1 MKTMTMRFFS
11 NLLLVILCAMNICE
25 IHAQTTCNLKTYN
38 MYNCYER
45 RVLVSFVQ
53 NNDGTYA
60 ENSKQYNVDVVDNV
74 CCEYAY
80 DEKHRYLY
88 VRTNTAN
95 VQITLFDN
103 KETKLK
109 MKNSLVPKLEGND
122 LQNEINK
129 QSNILK
135 EKIQD
140 INKHIQDSIKS
151 KREEEIKE
159 RERKLKEK
167 AYNDSLDKIYF
178 DEHKETWN
186 VIPINVKS
194 LYCVDCRK
202 DIDLSDNIHDGYL
215 ILCDVSQ
222 NKHFL
227 YYRCLELGLFDIKR
241 ISTHKLSVSS
251 DLEKYD
257 KFQRHMRIFADSI
270 KISNEEHNFDEEMEF
285 SNEFPDELISDE
297 MQKIAPYGFVEK
309 FYWNCVY
316 GRVTLNFTYTN
327 TNKKTIKYIKPYFQV
342 TNDVNDIRG
351 NGHFSGTGPLSQY
364 ETATW
369 DWDYSNYYVAGD
381 ATKLRITKIVI
392 TYMDGSVKTLDAN
405 HIVYNNQ

>member
-11 NLLLVILCAMNICE
+11 NLLFVILCAMNICE
-25 IHAQTTCNLKTYN
+25 IDAQTTYHV
-38 MYNCYER
+38 YNCYQR
-45 RVLVSFVQ
+45 KVLVSFVQ

-60 ENSKQYNVDVVDNV
+60 ENSKQYDVDVVDNV

-80 DEKHRYLY
+80 DEKHRNLY
-88 VRTNTAN
+88 VRINTAN

-103 KETKLK
+103 KETKFK
-109 MKNSLVPKLEGND
+109 MKNSLVPKLEGSD

-135 EKIQD
+135 EKIQT

-151 KREEEIKE
+151 KRDEELKE

-186 VIPINVKS
+186 AIPINVES
-194 LYCVDCRK
+194 LYCVECKK
-202 DIDLSDNIHDGYL
+202 DIDLSPNIHDGYL

-227 YYRCLELGLFDIKR
+227 YYHCYELGLLNIKR
-241 ISTHKLSVSS
+241 VSSHKLIVSS
-251 DLEKYD
+251 DLEKYN
-257 KFQRHMRIFADSI
+257 KFQQHMRSFTDSI
-270 KISNEEHNFDEEMEF
+270 KNSNEKENFDEIMKIINDYPSELY
-285 SNEFPDELISDE
+285 SNE
-297 MQKIAPYGFVEK
+297 MQKIAPYGFVEN
-309 FYWNCVY
+309 FYWNYAY
-316 GRVTLNFTYTN
+316 GYVTLNFTYTN

-351 NGHFSGTGPLSQY
+351 NGHFSGTGPLEQY

-369 DWDYSNYYVAGD
+369 NWDYSNYYVAGD

-392 TYMDGSVKTLDAN
+392 TYMDGSIKTLDSN
-405 HIVYNNQ
+405 HIVYK